1 MKDESVVVY
10 QLLNYEKN
18 EKLLQR
24 VPYISYLDL
33 AIVFA
38 RVEDGGTHRRLIT
51 NEEIKAFRI
60 EVNELEEK
68 AAENTPRICPV
79 YFHPIEE
86 VIRELG
92 TQMDFEVSQ
101 ENSGIPMYLLTNVQ
115 KFLGAAA
122 ILYPGTLRQIARWM
136 RRNFF
141 ILPSSIHECILV
153 PEGMGCS
160 KQMLQEMV
168 EEVNETQVPEP
179 EVLSSKVYYYDRVDD
194 SIHG

>member
-79 YFHPIEE
+79 YFHPLEE
-86 VIRELG
+86 VIR
-92 TQMDFEVSQ
+92 
-101 ENSGIPMYLLTNVQ
+101 
-115 KFLGAAA
+115 
-122 ILYPGTLRQIARWM
+122 
-136 RRNFF
+136 
-141 ILPSSIHECILV
+141 
-153 PEGMGCS
+153 
-160 KQMLQEMV
+160 
-168 EEVNETQVPEP
+168 
-179 EVLSSKVYYYDRVDD
+179 
-194 SIHG
+194 